1 MGKMSLHDCRK
12 HYKIA
17 LSRYV
22 QCVKAVK
29 KEEGWQ
35 GEGEG
40 NGQGNE
46 SKADKGN
53 GRKENRKNGE
63 EDIDYGI

>member
-17 LSRYV
+17 LSMYV

-35 GEGEG
+35 GEKKEKTRRKEG
-40 NGQGNE
+40 IGQGE
-46 SKADKGN
+46 K
-53 GRKENRKNGE
+53 KENGKCERK
-63 EDIDYGI
+63 